1 MAVYGTNI
9 DINVI
14 GNAVQELQKIQAE
27 YMSLQHDPGKTIKID
42 ADDQVSQKAE
52 KIKRSANSVPK
63 HHNTKFTATGIET
76 MNARMK
82 TTSEGFDHLSKGAA
96 GIRRALG
103 LMATAGV
110 AAFTALGAAAAKG
123 AKDAVEL
130 QSSYK
135 TTQNLIVTGG
145 EKAKTAI
152 SAVNQMQRDGK
163 KYSLEYGVSQQKI
176 ADAYQDLI
184 KRGHTSAEALGVMK
198 SELQASVASGDDF
211 SDVVR
216 VSSNTIEEFGMKTNN
231 TAKMMRNTKKV
242 VNDLAYASDATATDF
257 RSMGVAME
265 YVGSSA
271 HQAGVSLRETSA
283 LIGILSNNG
292 LEADKAGTSLQEVL
306 QHITKITPQGQKA
319 LEGLGLSVDD
329 FKTKSGKL
337 KSIPDIFSMI
347 NKGMDKAG
355 IKGADRLKTMN
366 QIFGTVG
373 GNAANILAS
382 NTKQVRQLE
391 DELKK
396 AEQDDYVS
404 KLAKKNSATVQMEM
418 ARAKTSLEAV
428 TMEIGQAVMPA
439 IAQVSEALAKGLTTK
454 QAQREIHAI
463 SKELA
468 NFGNTVAKYLVA
480 HGKDLWDIAESL
492 GKIGMAIGEGAVKT
506 IGEFFSILTGHPLAG
521 AGDTTHRIAKSL
533 TEIAKLTPLFKTL
546 GAVFA
551 TYFLASKLMASA
563 KAINEMYKGM
573 LMIST
578 LGKKKSLTGSLLG
591 DLANKRAGGAMTES
605 LVKSTAKDAG
615 KTAKQ
620 GIQIAPYLDEKGF
633 KASWSRFTRRLPGM
647 GKEAGKTAG
656 AATSKGLI
664 GRLTSAGGARFLA
677 IGKGIAGRLASGISI
692 ALGAVDILRGLT
704 GSHIHNRAKMIGKG
718 VGTIAGTAAGM
729 ALTPVLG
736 PFGPILGSML
746 GGAIGGKLG
755 PTLGKAGKGAKRL
768 LKDIFSG
775 NWGDIWKAL
784 KSGFQNMWKGLTK
797 WASDTWKKVKDWWNN
812 DDESSSSSSSHKS
825 SSHKSKQPSEKEIK
839 SLGGNHYSKTD
850 IANIKQMNAAVKAY
864 TQTLKRLKAVTKKN
878 DPTKQLRN
886 MSKGFKDINPRVK
899 NSAKYWKALVKPLQ
913 TSSKALQLFDKSLKS
928 FKGKTN
934 PLDRLN
940 RSVERLTKTV
950 RRYQF
955 GKKIAQQMTIA
966 DKSMS
971 GKHSFVSRFLSMTKS
986 IEKELRSFGK
996 TFDKNWKDSW
1006 KNIDRYPNQGMSKAY
1021 RVVERDLER
1030 IISREDSFTSRFL
1043 SGWRSWIGDVVSA
1056 MRSGFNKLPG
1066 IAQRSMADIV
1076 SRLNRGISGINSVI
1090 SDFGGD
1096 KQLSTIRYARGTVFN
1111 GGHPGGLAM
1120 INDGNGYHKQELV
1133 WQPSQGW
1140 KTFSGTNRIV
1150 TLEPGSQVIPAGP
1163 SHRALSALS
1172 IPHYASGT
1180 LSDEQ
1185 QDEIAEQFMDNPIQ
1199 ASKNLILKLTDWNSS
1214 TPIIPSLGK
1223 ASAIGFSRGIANVL
1237 KDLLGIIKEP
1247 INGDWTPVIKSA
1259 FRVLHLHAQGWQISK
1274 LLRQIQT
1281 ESGGNEGAIGGTD
1294 GLSDGRAT
1302 GLFQFKPRTFAHWAD
1317 PRYHNIM
1324 KGFDQLVA
1332 AVRCLNAGGEGGWGN
1347 IGNGHGWANG
1357 GHITQAEYA
1366 LIGED
1371 GDEYVI
1377 NPNKPNALRLVNE
1390 AMRSIV
1396 KRNPNL
1402 SFNRPKI
1409 AQSQYQPVSRQFSEQ
1424 GNNNLMINLVKTAI
1438 DKLDNINIHPVVRV
1452 EDVRRPIN
1460 NLNAMD
1466 YSRVR
1471 N

>member
-257 RSMGVAME
+257 QSMGVAME

-283 LIGILSNNG
+283 MIGILSNNG

-319 LEGLGLSVDD
+319 LQGLGLSVDD

-337 KSIPDIFSMI
+337 KSVPEIFSMI
-347 NKGMDKAG
+347 NKGMNDAG

-454 QAQREIHAI
+454 QAQHEIHAI

-468 NFGNTVAKYLVA
+468 NFGNAVAKYLVA
-480 HGKDLWDIAESL
+480 HGKDLWDIAEAL
-492 GKIGMAIGEGAVKT
+492 GKIGLAIGEGAVKT
-506 IGEFFSILTGHPLAG
+506 IGEFFGILTGHPLAG
-521 AGDTTHRIAKSL
+521 AGDTTHRIAQSL
-533 TEIAKLTPLFKTL
+533 NEIAKLTPLFKTL
-546 GAVFA
+546 GGIFA
-551 TYFLASKLMASA
+551 TYFVASKLMASA

-573 LMIST
+573 LLIST
-578 LGKKKSLTGSLLG
+578 LGSKKSLTGSLIG
-591 DLANKRAGGAMTES
+591 DLANKRAGGAITES
-605 LVKSTAKDAG
+605 LVKSTTKNIG
-615 KTAKQ
+615 KTAEQ
-620 GIQIAPYLDEKGF
+620 DVQIRPYLDETGF
-633 KASWSRFTRRLPGM
+633 KSSWSRFTRQLPGM
-647 GKEAGKTAG
+647 GKAAGETAG
-656 AATSKGLI
+656 AATSKGLLARMT
-664 GRLTSAGGARFLA
+664 GGLAGLQG
-677 IGKGIAGRLASGISI
+677 IGKGIAGK
-692 ALGAVDILRGLT
+692 LGAGITIGFSAIDLARGLT
-704 GSHIHNRAKMIGKG
+704 PSFKGDRWKTIGKG
-718 VGTIAGTAAGM
+718 AGGLIGAGIGGFFG
-729 ALTPVLG
+729 G
-736 PFGPILGSML
+736 PPGA
-746 GGAIGGKLG
+746 AIGGTIG
-755 PTLGKAGKGAKRL
+755 NVVGGWLGKAAHSGWNLMKKIFNGDFSWSGLKKGFKNAW
-768 LKDIFSG
+768 S
-775 NWGDIWKAL
+775 
-784 KSGFQNMWKGLTK
+784 GLTK
-797 WASDTWKKVKDWWNN
+797 WAGDEWSKFKKWWNG
-812 DDESSSSSSSHKS
+812 DSESTASKGSSARKT
-825 SSHKSKQPSEKEIK
+825 PSQKEIK

-850 IANIKQMNAAVKAY
+850 IANIKRMNAAVKAY
-864 TQTLKRLKAVTKKN
+864 TQTLKQLKAVTKKD

-886 MSKGFKDINPRVK
+886 MSKGFKDINPRIK
-899 NSAKYWKALVKPLQ
+899 DSAKYWKALAKPLQ
-913 TSSKALQLFDKSLKS
+913 TSSKALQLVDKSLKS

-934 PLDRLN
+934 PLDKLN
-940 RSVERLTKTV
+940 RSVEQLAKTV

-955 GKKIAQQMTIA
+955 GKIIAQQMALA

-971 GKHSFVSRFLSMTKS
+971 GKHSFVNKFFSMTKN

-996 TFDKNWKDSW
+996 TFDKDWKDSW
-1006 KNIDRYPNQGMSKAY
+1006 KNIDKYPNQGMAKAD
-1021 RVVERDLER
+1021 RVVERDLDR
-1030 IISREDSFTSRFL
+1030 IINREQSFTSKFL
-1043 SGWRSWIGDVVSA
+1043 SGWRSWIDDVVST
-1056 MRSGFNKLPG
+1056 MRDGFNKLPG
-1066 IAQRSMADIV
+1066 IAQHSMSDIV

-1096 KQLSTIRYARGTVFN
+1096 KQLSTIRYARGTAFN

-1120 INDGNGYHKQELV
+1120 INDGTGYHKQELV

-1163 SHRALSALS
+1163 THRALSALS

-1180 LSDEQ
+1180 LSEEQ

-1199 ASKNLILKLTDWNSS
+1199 ASKNLILKLTDWNSN
-1214 TPIIPSLGK
+1214 TPIVPSLGK

-1259 FRVLHLHAQGWQISK
+1259 FRVLHLHAQEWQIAK

-1281 ESGGNEGAIGGTD
+1281 ESGGNEGAMGGTD

-1302 GLFQFKPRTFAHWAD
+1302 GLLQFKPGTFAHWAD
-1317 PRYHNIM
+1317 PRYGNIM

-1357 GHITQAEYA
+1357 GHIMQAEYA

-1402 SFNRPKI
+1402 AFNRPQI
-1409 AQSQYQPVSRQFSEQ
+1409 TQDQYQPSARQLSGQ
-1424 GNNNLMINLVKTAI
+1424 GNNTDVMVALVKTAI
-1438 DKLDNINIHPVVRV
+1438 AKLDNINIHPRV
-1452 EDVRRPIN
+1452 YVDDVRRPLN
-1460 NLNAMD
+1460 NRNAMD
-1466 YSRVR
+1466 YSRVM

>member
-257 RSMGVAME
+257 QSMGVAME

-283 LIGILSNNG
+283 MIGILSNNG

-319 LEGLGLSVDD
+319 LQGLGLSVDD

-337 KSIPDIFSMI
+337 KSVPEIFSMI
-347 NKGMDKAG
+347 NKGMNDAG

-454 QAQREIHAI
+454 QAQHEIHAI

-468 NFGNTVAKYLVA
+468 NFGNAVAKYLVA
-480 HGKDLWDIAESL
+480 HGKDLWDIAEAL
-492 GKIGMAIGEGAVKT
+492 GKIGLAIGEGAVKT
-506 IGEFFSILTGHPLAG
+506 IGEFFGILTGHPLAG
-521 AGDTTHRIAKSL
+521 AGDTTHRIAQSL
-533 TEIAKLTPLFKTL
+533 NEIAKLTPLFKTL
-546 GAVFA
+546 GGIFA
-551 TYFLASKLMASA
+551 TYFVASKLMASA

-573 LMIST
+573 LLIST
-578 LGKKKSLTGSLLG
+578 LGSKKSLTGSLIG
-591 DLANKRAGGAMTES
+591 DLANKRAGGAITES
-605 LVKSTAKDAG
+605 LVKSTTKNIG
-615 KTAKQ
+615 KTAEQ
-620 GIQIAPYLDEKGF
+620 GVQIRPYLDETGF
-633 KASWSRFTRRLPGM
+633 KSSWSRFTRQLPGM
-647 GKEAGKTAG
+647 GKAAGETAG
-656 AATSKGLI
+656 AATSKGLLARMT
-664 GRLTSAGGARFLA
+664 GGLAGLQG
-677 IGKGIAGRLASGISI
+677 IGKGIAGK
-692 ALGAVDILRGLT
+692 LGAGITIGFSAIDLARGLT
-704 GSHIHNRAKMIGKG
+704 PSFKGDRWKTIGKG
-718 VGTIAGTAAGM
+718 AGGLIGAGIGGFFG
-729 ALTPVLG
+729 G
-736 PFGPILGSML
+736 PPGA
-746 GGAIGGKLG
+746 AIGGTIG
-755 PTLGKAGKGAKRL
+755 NVVGGWLGKAAHSGWNLMKKIFNGDFSWSGLKKGFKNAW
-768 LKDIFSG
+768 S
-775 NWGDIWKAL
+775 
-784 KSGFQNMWKGLTK
+784 GLTK
-797 WASDTWKKVKDWWNN
+797 WAGDEWSKFKKWWNG
-812 DDESSSSSSSHKS
+812 DSESTASKGSSARKT
-825 SSHKSKQPSEKEIK
+825 PSQKEIK

-850 IANIKQMNAAVKAY
+850 IANIKRMNAAVKAY
-864 TQTLKRLKAVTKKN
+864 TQTLKQLKAVTKKD

-886 MSKGFKDINPRVK
+886 MSKGFKDINPRIK
-899 NSAKYWKALVKPLQ
+899 DSAKYWKALAKPLQ
-913 TSSKALQLFDKSLKS
+913 TSSKALQLVDKSLKS

-934 PLDRLN
+934 PLDKLN
-940 RSVERLTKTV
+940 RSVEQLTKTV

-955 GKKIAQQMTIA
+955 GKIIAQQMALA

-971 GKHSFVSRFLSMTKS
+971 GKHSFVNKFFSMTKN

-996 TFDKNWKDSW
+996 TFDKDWKDSW
-1006 KNIDRYPNQGMSKAY
+1006 KNIDKYPNQGMAKAD
-1021 RVVERDLER
+1021 RVVERDLDR
-1030 IISREDSFTSRFL
+1030 IINREQSFTSKFL
-1043 SGWRSWIGDVVSA
+1043 SGWRSWIDDVVST
-1056 MRSGFNKLPG
+1056 MRDGFNKLPG
-1066 IAQRSMADIV
+1066 IAQHSMSDIV

-1096 KQLSTIRYARGTVFN
+1096 KQLSTIRYARGTAFN

-1120 INDGNGYHKQELV
+1120 INDGTGYHKQELV

-1163 SHRALSALS
+1163 THRALSALS

-1180 LSDEQ
+1180 LSEEQ

-1199 ASKNLILKLTDWNSS
+1199 ASKNLILKLTDWNSN
-1214 TPIIPSLGK
+1214 TPIVPSLGK

-1259 FRVLHLHAQGWQISK
+1259 FRVLHLHAQEWQIAK

-1281 ESGGNEGAIGGTD
+1281 ESGGNEGAMGGTD

-1302 GLFQFKPRTFAHWAD
+1302 GLLQFKPGTFAHWAD
-1317 PRYHNIM
+1317 PRYGNIM
-1324 KGFDQLVA
+1324 KGCYQLGA
-1332 AVRCLNAGGEGGWGN
+1332 AVRGLNAGGEGGWGN

-1357 GHITQAEYA
+1357 GHIMQAEYA

-1402 SFNRPKI
+1402 AFNRPQI
-1409 AQSQYQPVSRQFSEQ
+1409 TQDQYQPSARQLSGQ
-1424 GNNNLMINLVKTAI
+1424 GNNTDVMVALVKTAI
-1438 DKLDNINIHPVVRV
+1438 AKLDNINIHPRV
-1452 EDVRRPIN
+1452 YVDDVRRPLN
-1460 NLNAMD
+1460 NRNAMD
-1466 YSRVR
+1466 YSRVM